1 MKERLDKRTE
11 DKLIQIGRRKY
22 IRAIVLTALW
32 FVLVIFAWIY
42 LTDKFNRSLTEPSS
56 FVYPLLLVLPFYPFR
71 VYEIFKT
78 KTFYGE
84 ITTAKYGRRVRATGD
99 FMTWK
104 QANSMEEQFAE
115 IVVMGDSG
123 KSFTTKLT
131 KGSILHDEIFYKPG
145 DRVLVVR
152 GLKYPI
158 KCPIPK
164 DEEYICPSCGNF
176 VHAGRCSC
184 SWCKSDWGR

>member
-11 DKLIQIGRRKY
+11 DKLIQIGRKKY
-22 IRAIVLTALW
+22 ITAIVLTTLW

-71 VYEIFKT
+71 VYELFKT

-123 KSFTTKLT
+123 KSFATKYK

-145 DRVLVVR
+145 DRVFVVR

-176 VHAGRCSC
+176 VHAGRRRC
-184 SWCKSDWGR
+184 SWCKTDWGK

>member
-11 DKLIQIGRRKY
+11 DKLIQIGRKKY
-22 IRAIVLTALW
+22 ITAIVLTALW

-145 DRVLVVR
+145 DRVFVVR

-158 KCPIPK
+158 KCPIPT

-176 VHAGRCSC
+176 VQAGRRRC
-184 SWCKSDWGR
+184 SWCKTDWGK